1 MLRGIAPSAPRLVTS
16 AALLLLAA
24 LPACGK
30 RQVAYQFRAPLVR
43 SVSAPPLPPR
53 DASDPRGSHDSGPRT
68 RPGRSTALAASP
80 EPPRGPRPPPP
91 RRLAIPAEPLRAT
104 NTAGDDLAARLRA
117 HVGARDEDSHHVTF
131 ALTALRSIG
140 SRLDPELAGAA
151 DGHALVEIARQRGAL
166 APAGSGEGVVSR
178 PRLGDLLVF
187 DNVTGTEP
195 ASLVAVAVSVD
206 DRGVVE
212 FIYLARGVVRRGFV
226 APARP
231 RDKRDEDGRVLN
243 TFVRHSDGRDPGG
256 TRYLAGELLAAT
268 IRLAALLR

>member
-1 MLRGIAPSAPRLVTS
+1 MLRAVP
-16 AALLLLAA
+16 ALTVLLALAA
-24 LPACGK
+24 LPACGR

-53 DASDPRGSHDSGPRT
+53 DTFDRSDAGDRPAT
-68 RPGRSTALAASP
+68 RSGRSTALAASP
-80 EPPRGPRPPPP
+80 ERPRGPRPPPP
-91 RRLAIPAEPLRAT
+91 RRLAIPAEPLRAG

-140 SRLDPELAGAA
+140 SRLDPELAAAA

-166 APAGSGEGVVSR
+166 APAGGGEGVVSP

-206 DRGVVE
+206 ERGVVE

-226 APARP
+226 SPARP
-231 RDKRDEDGRVLN
+231 RDKRDDSGRVLN
-243 TFVRHSDGRDPGG
+243 TFVRHSDGRDPRG